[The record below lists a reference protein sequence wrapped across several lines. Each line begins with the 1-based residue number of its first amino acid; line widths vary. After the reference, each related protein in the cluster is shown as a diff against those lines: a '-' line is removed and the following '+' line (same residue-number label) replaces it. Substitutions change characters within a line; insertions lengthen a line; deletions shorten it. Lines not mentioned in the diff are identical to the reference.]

1 VRNLQPALTVHIARF
16 GDDLPIRAFGFKGDR
31 PTAA

>member
-1 VRNLQPALTVHIARF
+1 VRNLQPALTVRIAQF
-16 GDDLPIRAFGFKGDR
+16 GDDLTIRASALKGDR

>member
-1 VRNLQPALTVHIARF
+1 VRNIEPALTVHIAQF
-16 GDDLPIRAFGFKGDR
+16 GDDLTIRTFGFKGDR